1 MRALKEVCK
10 IAGAFVGVIVGAGFA
25 SGQELLQFF
34 AAFGRIGLWG
44 ALVAGLTFVFLSMVF
59 ATMGQ
64 RLQADSHKEV
74 VQALLGRYLGWVFD
88 LLITFFLFAITV
100 VMLAGAGAL
109 LEQWLGLP
117 VVWGS
122 VLATIATV
130 LIVSL
135 DVRRVIAFIGAITP
149 LLMLMTVI
157 VSVYVLTMPHADTVV
172 LEAAAAEQS
181 KGASHW
187 LVAAFLYVSYNVV
200 AGMPFLVIMGG
211 QASTRR
217 VALWGGVLGGL
228 LLGLLMLA
236 IASAMYWRID
246 TLGGVPMPMLALATH
261 ISPWLGHLM
270 SLVIFGMILNTAV
283 GMLYAFLARILPTNT
298 PRFRWGSALAGATAL
313 GGSFIGF
320 ITLVGV
326 VYPIYGYIGFALMAC
341 AFVGWLRMRKAEQA
355 ESAEKAKT

>member
-1 MRALKEVCK
+1 MRAFKEVSK

-34 AAFGRIGLWG
+34 AAFGRVGLWG
-44 ALVAGLTFVFLSMVF
+44 ALVAGLAFVFLSMVF
-59 ATMGQ
+59 STMGQ
-64 RLQADSHKEV
+64 TMRASSHKEV
-74 VQALLGRYLGWVFD
+74 VQALLGRHLGWVFD
-88 LLITFFLFAITV
+88 VLITFFLFAITV

-109 LEQWLGLP
+109 LQQWLGLP

-122 VLATIATV
+122 VLATVATV

-135 DVRRVIAFIGAITP
+135 DVGRVIAFIGAVTP
-149 LLMLMTVI
+149 LLMLMTV
-157 VSVYVLTMPHADTVV
+157 VVAAYVLATPHADAVA
-172 LEAAAAEQS
+172 LEAAATQQA

-211 QASTRR
+211 QASSRR
-217 VALWGGVLGGL
+217 TALWGGVLGGL

-236 IASAMYWRID
+236 IAAAMYWRMD
-246 TLGGVPMPMLALATH
+246 TLGGVPMPMLALATQ

-270 SLVIFGMILNTAV
+270 SLVILGMILNTAV
-283 GMLYAFLARILPTNT
+283 GMLYAFMARILPANT
-298 PRFRWGSALAGATAL
+298 PRFRWGSGVAGAAAL
-313 GGSFIGF
+313 GGSFVGF

-326 VYPIYGYIGFALMAC
+326 VYPIYGYIGFALMGC
-341 AFVGWLRMRKAEQA
+341 AFIGWLRMGRT
-355 ESAEKAKT
+355 AK